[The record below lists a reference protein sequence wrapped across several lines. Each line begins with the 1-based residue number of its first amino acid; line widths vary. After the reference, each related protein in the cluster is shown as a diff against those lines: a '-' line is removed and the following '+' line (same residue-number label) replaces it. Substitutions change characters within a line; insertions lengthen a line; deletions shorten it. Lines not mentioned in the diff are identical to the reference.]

1 MTTMLDKCAVAGDI
15 TQGIDRR
22 GVWTA
27 AITVIGGTSGTAVK
41 LVSSDTMNGE
51 YTDYKT
57 LISAADAETDQ
68 YKGFVV
74 DLHGAKKFIKVTGAV
89 MATAVFGDC
98 DHDVKAIAIT
108 EGEVPSG
115 ADLENN
121 HEVTIIENGE
131 IEITPATGKDGMKKV
146 TATVNVSGGAELED
160 NKTVSIIE
168 NGTIEITPSSGN
180 DAMKKVTATV
190 NVPADKWYM
199 WTVPTNN
206 TYSYAGLVQATS
218 IAQTLFLKQATLA
231 ELEVGQQYDSCFW
244 GTGDYGKMEVTAKD
258 TNTVTLKKV
267 STNQSVTVTPA
278 TEIGAW
284 ASSRYALGVIEVP
297 SLDSTTRSFT
307 MTSNQQNYTFT
318 PNVDKGEAGSVVIA
332 LTAPSPSLSGVAMS
346 AVSDVST
353 AGKTLTLTVS
363 KIFGTSAKIG
373 VVEASYFLDTS
384 SQCTLGDALSSAQT
398 LTLHA
403 GPADLV
409 VSVSVTESGSNYV
422 ITATVTAEAF
432 TVSTASLFIYK

>member
-15 TQGIDRR
+15 TQSIDRT
-22 GVWTA
+22 GCWTC
-27 AITVIGGTSGTAVK
+27 AITVIGGTSSTAVK
-41 LVSSDTMNGE
+41 LVTCDTVNGSYE
-51 YTDYKT
+51 DFKE
-57 LISAADAETDQ
+57 LISASAAETDQ

-98 DHDVKAIAIT
+98 DHDVKNIAIT
-108 EGEVPSG
+108 AGEVPSG
-115 ADLENN
+115 ADLEDN
-121 HEVTIIENGE
+121 HEVTITENGE

-146 TATVNVSGGAELED
+146 TATVNVP
-160 NKTVSIIE
+160 T
-168 NGTIEITPSSGN
+168 
-180 DAMKKVTATV
+180 
-190 NVPADKWYM
+190 DKWYM

-206 TYSYAGLVQATS
+206 TYSYAGLVMSAAT
-218 IAQTLFLKQATLA
+218 AQTLFLKQATLT
-231 ELEVGQQYDSCFW
+231 ELEVGQQYDSCTW
-244 GTGDYGKMEVTAKD
+244 GIGDYGKMEVTAKD
-258 TNTVTLKKV
+258 TNTVTLKRV

-278 TEIGAW
+278 SEIEAW

-297 SLDSTTRSFT
+297 SLDTTTRSFA

-332 LTAPSPSLSGVAMS
+332 LTAPSPSLSGIAMS

-363 KIFGTSAKIG
+363 KTFGTSAKIG
-373 VVEASYFLDTS
+373 VVDASSFLTAS

-398 LTLHA
+398 LTMNA

-432 TVSTASLFIYK
+432 TISTASLFIYK

>member
-41 LVSSDTMNGE
+41 LVSSDTVNGE

-121 HEVTIIENGE
+121 KEVEITENGE
-131 IEITPATGKDGMKKV
+131 IEITPSAGKDG
-146 TATVNVSGGAELED
+146 
-160 NKTVSIIE
+160 
-168 NGTIEITPSSGN
+168 
-180 DAMKKVTATV
+180 MKKVTATV

-244 GTGDYGKMEVTAKD
+244 GIGDYGKMEVTAKD

-267 STNQSVTVTPA
+267 SNNQSVTVTPA

-297 SLDSTTRSFT
+297 SLDTTTRSFT

-318 PNVDKGEAGSVVIA
+318 PDVDKGEAGSAIIT

-363 KIFGTSAKIG
+363 KTFGTLAKIG